1 MTISQLIFQRKNQTL
16 SPAYID
22 SLLVTRN
29 QHCRQTEICQTHIKE
44 ERASLNLNDQST
56 KNLYDFMKWRS
67 FNYPIKIL
75 QTLVSATN
83 LKGTYFK
90 TLFTNRYTY
99 LAKLHFYTFIQK
111 KKKTGDSQTIQCFIL
126 KVDLICCKTVLLK
139 IMKIGY
145 EFYKLQ

>member
-1 MTISQLIFQRKNQTL
+1 M
-16 SPAYID
+16 
-22 SLLVTRN
+22 
-29 QHCRQTEICQTHIKE
+29 
-44 ERASLNLNDQST
+44 
-56 KNLYDFMKWRS
+56 YDFMKWRS

-111 KKKTGDSQTIQCFIL
+111 KEENRRFTNNL
-126 KVDLICCKTVLLK
+126 VLYFK
-139 IMKIGY
+139 SGSDM
-145 EFYKLQ
+145 LQNSAVENHENRI